1 VAEKTTSAGQRSD
14 MGKDSGEAQRSAEV
28 TSSSTVTGAEPAGRA
43 AAGPR
48 TATVNLPFVTA
59 QFRAPDLHMPSRKE
73 VGAAARGV
81 ASFLPSPKAALYFG
95 GLAVTAAL
103 EIIEWPVAVAI
114 GVGTALASRGETR
127 LEPQGGTR
135 PVAQPPVAQPPVERA
150 DATA

>member
-1 VAEKTTSAGQRSD
+1 MAEKARSSAQRSD
-14 MGKDSGEAQRSAEV
+14 ADKDSDATQPSTEA
-28 TSSSTVTGAEPAGRA
+28 TSGRKEVTGAEPAGR

-59 QFRAPDLHMPSRKE
+59 QFRAPNLRMPSRGDL
-73 VGAAARGV
+73 GAAARGV
-81 ASFLPSPKAALYFG
+81 GSYLPSPKAALYFG

-135 PVAQPPVAQPPVERA
+135 LVGQTPVERTST
-150 DATA
+150 TA

>member
-1 VAEKTTSAGQRSD
+1 MAEKTRSAAQRSD
-14 MGKDSGEAQRSAEV
+14 KGKEGHEAQPSAEV
-28 TSSSTVTGAEPAGRA
+28 TSSRDEVTGAEPARR
-43 AAGPR
+43 AGPR

-59 QFRAPDLHMPSRKE
+59 QFRAPDLHMPSRGE
-73 VGAAARGV
+73 LGAAARGV
-81 ASFLPSPKAALYFG
+81 TSFLPSPKAAMYFG

-135 PVAQPPVAQPPVERA
+135 PVAQTPVERA
-150 DATA
+150 NTTG